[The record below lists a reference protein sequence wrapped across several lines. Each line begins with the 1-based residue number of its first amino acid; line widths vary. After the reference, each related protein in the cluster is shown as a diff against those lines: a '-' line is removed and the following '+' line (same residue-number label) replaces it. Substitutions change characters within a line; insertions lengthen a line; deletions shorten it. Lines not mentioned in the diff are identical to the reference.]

1 MMVLVD
7 YSHLPVLSH
16 RCRFLQELD
25 PCDGEPKIRLIR
37 MSLYMSELNRLLD
50 QIEKMAPDIIK
61 LEQDLVRINTTN
73 TGFMPT
79 GNETKLCRY
88 LEQFL
93 EKEGITSETV
103 ESDVGRGNL
112 IAKLEGSTGKNGLL
126 FMSHS
131 DVVPVEDD
139 SKWRFDPFSGTVHD
153 GRIYGRGASDCK
165 GLLTSQVIAMVL
177 LKRNG
182 IQLTDNL
189 LLVSGA
195 DEEHGGRYGFGWLAS
210 NHPDKL
216 EAPFAVNE
224 GGGIPIKVGE
234 GFVYSLGVGEK
245 GRLQVEIDINGKSA
259 HASQPWRGD
268 NVFYG
273 LAEVVSRI
281 ERYEAERDTSSSIF
295 RYMSNLAI
303 EHMPTPQNI
312 DNIISE
318 LEDDNNQLYSLLKAL
333 SRMTLTPTM
342 VNGGIKSNSVP
353 ESVRLTCDVRTLPNQ
368 KEEYLRAALDKVL
381 EGIPGVEYSIDYM
394 AVPNSSDFETKF
406 AEEIRSATA
415 IALGMDSVDFI
426 PTVST
431 GFTDS
436 RFTRDLGIITYG
448 FMGSHPDDDVS
459 LTNAHGIDESIG
471 IDSLINCTKT
481 MLALAYNML
490 AVK

>member
-1 MMVLVD
+1 MTE
-7 YSHLPVLSH
+7 LS
-16 RCRFLQELD
+16 D
-25 PCDGEPKIRLIR
+25 
-37 MSLYMSELNRLLD
+37 LLD
-50 QIEKMAPDIIK
+50 QVENISQDIIK

-79 GNETKLCRY
+79 GNETEVCKY
-88 LEQFL
+88 LEQL
-93 EKEGITSETV
+93 LSKEGIASETV
-103 ESDVGRGNL
+103 ESDEGRGNF
-112 IAKLEGSTGKNGLL
+112 IARLDGATGQNGLL

-131 DVVPVEDD
+131 DVVPVEDY
-139 SKWRFDPFSGTVHD
+139 SKWRFDPFSATIYN
-153 GRIYGRGASDCK
+153 GRIFGRGASDCK
-165 GLLTSQVIAMVL
+165 GLLTAQIMAMIL

-182 IQLTDNL
+182 IRLNDSL

-195 DEEHGGRYGFGWLAS
+195 DEEHGGRYGFGWLAA

-216 EAPFAVNE
+216 NAPVAVNE

-281 ERYEAERDTSSSIF
+281 EAYEAERDTSSSIF
-295 RYMSNLAI
+295 NYMSNLAI
-303 EHMPTPQNI
+303 EHIPTPENI
-312 DNIISE
+312 DNIINE
-318 LEDDNNQLYSLLKAL
+318 LEEDNNQLYSLLKAL

-368 KEEYLRAALDKVL
+368 DEDYLKTELDKVL
-381 EGIPGVEYSIDYM
+381 EGIPGVQYSIDYM

-406 AEEIRSATA
+406 ADEIRVATSA
-415 IALGMDSVDFI
+415 ALGMDSVDFV

-436 RFTRDLGIITYG
+436 RFTRDLGIVTYG
-448 FMGSHPDDDVS
+448 FMSSHPNDDVS

-490 AVK
+490 SIR